1 MPASAPFPVDGR
13 IVEDGNLITAGGV
26 TSGIDFGLALVAR
39 LLGQVEAE
47 TVQLSLE
54 YAPAPPFQSGT
65 PAEAS
70 PEVLARAKE
79 RLAASRERARGDIC
93 RWREEDGD
101 VHASHERRPAMR
113 LRRVPS
119 VSDRSNPL
127 FPGWVKSVTLPAMD
141 LLRRKQTK
149 PARGF
154 LDDQFLIAMPGMKDD
169 RFARAVIYMCAHSE
183 EGAMGLMIN
192 QTQQMRFPDLLVQL
206 GILNEQQ
213 AIRLP
218 SKTRDFVVRNGG
230 PVDRSRGFV
239 LHSDDFTV
247 ESSMPVS
254 EEICLTATVDI
265 LRAISA
271 GRGPRQA
278 LMALGYS
285 SWGAGQLESEIAAN
299 GWLTCPADV
308 NLLFDA
314 DIDRKYDRILATIGV
329 DLAHLSHMAGH
340 A

>member
-1 MPASAPFPVDGR
+1 
-13 IVEDGNLITAGGV
+13 
-26 TSGIDFGLALVAR
+26 
-39 LLGQVEAE
+39 
-47 TVQLSLE
+47 
-54 YAPAPPFQSGT
+54 
-65 PAEAS
+65 
-70 PEVLARAKE
+70 
-79 RLAASRERARGDIC
+79 
-93 RWREEDGD
+93 
-101 VHASHERRPAMR
+101 
-113 LRRVPS
+113 
-119 VSDRSNPL
+119 
-127 FPGWVKSVTLPAMD
+127 MD
-141 LLRRKQTK
+141 LLRRKQMK

-169 RFARAVIYMCAHSE
+169 RFSRAVIYVCAHSE

-192 QTQQMRFPDLLVQL
+192 QAQQMRFPDLLVQL

-254 EEICLTATVDI
+254 DDICLTATVDI

-271 GRGPRQA
+271 GRGPRKA

-285 SWGAGQLESEIAAN
+285 GWGAGQLESEIAAN
-299 GWLTCPADV
+299 GWLTCPADAT
-308 NLLFDA
+308 LLFDA

-329 DLAHLSHMAGH
+329 DLAHLSHTAGH